1 MMILVHLS
9 VNGKPALI
17 DPSNILFA
25 EECDGK
31 DAGNKQLFFTR
42 LYLRQP
48 LPGDDGS
55 IFVDV
60 KEDVAKLMK
69 AMR

>member
-1 MMILVHLS
+1 MILVHLS

-17 DPSNILFA
+17 DPTNILFA
-25 EECDGK
+25 EECEGQ
-31 DAGNKQLFFTR
+31 DAEYKQLSFTR

-48 LPGDDGS
+48 LPGENGS
-55 IFVDV
+55 VFVDV
-60 KEDVAKLMK
+60 KEDVAKLLK